1 PPLLFPTRSHMS
13 DVIDRTAIATFVT
26 DALIELGVD
35 RSDIVADAALDDL
48 EVDSLD
54 MVELSQSI
62 KRELGVPV
70 KPKDF
75 DDVETFE
82 QLLNVCCTRAGLA

>member
-1 PPLLFPTRSHMS
+1 MS
-13 DVIDRTAIATFVT
+13 DVIDRTAISTFVT

-35 RSDIVADAALDDL
+35 RSDIVPDAALDDL

-62 KRELGVPV
+62 KRDLGIPV

-75 DDVETFE
+75 DDVETFG
-82 QLLNVCCTRAGLA
+82 QLLNVCCTRAGIE

>member
-1 PPLLFPTRSHMS
+1 MS
-13 DVIDRTAIATFVT
+13 DTLDRTAIDNFII
-26 DALIELGVD
+26 DALVELGVE
-35 RSDIVADAALDDL
+35 RSDIVDDAALDEL

-62 KRELGVPV
+62 RKQLGIVV

-75 DDVETFE
+75 DKLYTVGEVLALCR
-82 QLLNVCCTRAGLA
+82 QKAGLE